1 MPTEHN
7 YSQIEKEALAI
18 MFVIKNSTK
27 SYLDITLITDH
38 KSLVS
43 IIFDSK
49 EGISVYTVN
58 NDGS

>member
-7 YSQIEKEALAI
+7 YSQIEKDALAI
-18 MFVIKNSTK
+18 VFVIKNSTK
-27 SYLDITLITDH
+27 SYMDITLSIDH

-43 IIFDSK
+43 IFDSK
-49 EGISVYTVN
+49 KGISVYTIY